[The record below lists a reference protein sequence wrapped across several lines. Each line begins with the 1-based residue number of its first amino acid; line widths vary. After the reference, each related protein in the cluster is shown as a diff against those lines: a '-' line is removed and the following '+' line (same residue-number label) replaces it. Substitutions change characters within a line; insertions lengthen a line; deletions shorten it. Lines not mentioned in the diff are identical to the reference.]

1 MPYMTDDEQACTSSE
16 NSNAKNIV
24 EIRRTILHWLG
35 RRDYS
40 QHEIIQKLR
49 LKKYPADSCK
59 TVVAQLASAGL
70 INEQRF
76 TENYTHWRQGKGFGP
91 IRIMQEL
98 QARGI
103 PAEMIAEHIK
113 ITDNAW
119 LIAAQ
124 GVWRKHFK
132 SVPSDIKLRF
142 KQMRFLQYRGFTR
155 EQIEYAL
162 GASPIE

>member
-1 MPYMTDDEQACTSSE
+1 M
-16 NSNAKNIV
+16 
-24 EIRRTILHWLG
+24 
-35 RRDYS
+35 
-40 QHEIIQKLR
+40 QKLR
-49 LKKYPADSCK
+49 LKKYPVDASHM
-59 TVVAQLASAGL
+59 VVSKLAKAGL

-76 TENYTHWRQGKGFGP
+76 TENYIYWRKGKGFGP
-91 IRIMQEL
+91 VRIMQEL

-103 PAEMIAEHIK
+103 PSEMIAEHIQ

-132 SVPSDIKLRF
+132 SVSSDIKIRF

-155 EQIEYAL
+155 EQIEDVL
-162 GASPIE
+162 GASRIEEDSI